1 MKAKQEGGSPL
12 AHRCPT
18 GFSKAREEDEAREL
32 REAESRD
39 PDVARNEED
48 AMKIPGAKWD
58 HQAASAGVEVGTA
71 DKSEEEADKSEEE
84 ADKSEEEAVKSVEE
98 ADKSE
103 EEAVISVEE
112 ADKSEEE
119 AVKSAE
125 EAAIPTEDV
134 PTETEVQAP
143 IKDTDEIRLEDDPG
157 TEKTKETKQADK
169 VPTQQPPAEIPIKTD
184 TSLKD
189 QEMKIQDSE
198 VGSTQLSVTGTPSVR
213 DKWSE
218 CSNRGSEAVTEE
230 AANTTVGS
238 VKKRPCIIL

>member
-32 REAESRD
+32 REAEARD

-58 HQAASAGVEVGTA
+58 HQAASAGVEVDT
-71 DKSEEEADKSEEE
+71 ADKSEEE

-98 ADKSE
+98 AE
-103 EEAVISVEE
+103 
-112 ADKSEEE
+112 KSEEE

-189 QEMKIQDSE
+189 QEMKKQDSE